1 MASQLSLDSSKLYS
15 QILKT
20 VLLMVLVMEEKSVSD
35 GVALLINKDLF
46 RQVQLRTPLQAL
58 AARVTLQNTVT
69 FCNS

>member
-1 MASQLSLDSSKLYS
+1 
-15 QILKT
+15 
-20 VLLMVLVMEEKSVSD
+20 MVLVMEEKSVSD

-46 RQVQLRTPLQAL
+46 SQVQLRTPLQAL